1 MLAPML
7 LALPLLLGGCDQ
19 INSLLGKK
27 ENANP
32 AATMMNRVTRVT
44 TVELKPNRVDIER
57 ELTGSTTSYRWA
69 EVRPEVNGILRERC
83 FTEGSYVKAGD
94 VLYRIEPDIYRA
106 ALDNARAQLASA
118 EANLAVTTLRE

>member
-32 AATMMNRVTRVT
+32 AAAMMNRVIRVT

-57 ELTGSTTSYRWA
+57 ELTGRTAREDIVSTIFSRFC
-69 EVRPEVNGILRERC
+69 VG
-83 FTEGSYVKAGD
+83 K
-94 VLYRIEPDIYRA
+94 
-106 ALDNARAQLASA
+106 
-118 EANLAVTTLRE
+118 